1 MGAVTL
7 TDRALATNA
16 GNFALGTEVFEL
28 LGATFLR
35 NRTSP
40 DIYDANHVADAR
52 PTTTAQIEEFLVVV
66 EREYEASKHR
76 RFDVDYR
83 TPPEFVARLVLEGY
97 EREDGLISLLE
108 GELLGAPPKEFE
120 IRPIETEADWE
131 AYWEL
136 MFKDWREHSI
146 QQKRKVKE
154 EIARQM
160 LQAKRL
166 KQPPVQYF
174 MAYVRDKPV
183 AYFNSWAGIDGVGQV
198 EDLFTLP
205 KFRKRGIARALIHH
219 CVADAR
225 AKGAD
230 SVIIAADPKDTPKHI
245 YAAMGFCPTVVHS
258 HYTKHLDGEVKAIN
272 KL

>member
-1 MGAVTL
+1 MTL
-7 TDRALATNA
+7 TDRALTTDL
-16 GNFALGTEVFEL
+16 GNFSLGNETFEL

-35 NRTSP
+35 NRESP
-40 DIYDANHVADAR
+40 DIYDANHVAEAR
-52 PTTTAQIEEFLVVV
+52 PTTPAQIEEFLAAVD
-66 EREYEASKHR
+66 REYAAAKHR

-108 GELLGAPPKEFE
+108 GELLGAPPKEFD
-120 IRPIETEADWE
+120 IRPLETEADWG
-131 AYWEL
+131 AYREL
-136 MFKDWREHSI
+136 MFKDWREHI
-146 QQKRKVKE
+146 VQQKRKVKD

-160 LQAKRL
+160 FETKRL

-174 MAYVRDKPV
+174 MAYVEDKPV

-198 EDLFTLP
+198 EDLYTLP

-225 AKGAD
+225 AKGAGP
-230 SVIIAADPKDTPKHI
+230 VIIAANPTDTPKHI
-245 YAAMGFCPTVVHS
+245 YAAMGFRPVAVQS
-258 HYTKHLDGEVKAIN
+258 HYTKHLDA
-272 KL
+272 

>member
-1 MGAVTL
+1 MTL

-16 GNFALGTEVFEL
+16 GNFALGNEVYEL

-35 NRTSP
+35 GRASP

-52 PTTTAQIEEFLVVV
+52 PTTPAQIEEFLAAVD
-66 EREYEASKHR
+66 REYKAAKHR

-83 TPPEFVARLVLEGY
+83 TPPEFVARLTLEGY
-97 EREDGLISLLE
+97 EREDGLLSLLE
-108 GELLGAPPKEFE
+108 GELLGPPPKEFD
-120 IRPIETEADWE
+120 IRPLETEADWE

-136 MFKDWREHSI
+136 MLQDWREHI
-146 QQKRKVKE
+146 ARQKRKVSDK
-154 EIARQM
+154 IGRQM
-160 LQAKRL
+160 FDTKRL

-174 MAYVRDKPV
+174 MAYVEDKPV

-198 EDLFTLP
+198 EDLFTLQ

-225 AKGAD
+225 AKGAGP
-230 SVIIAADPKDTPKHI
+230 VIIAADPKDTPKRI
-245 YAAMGFCPTVVHS
+245 FAGMGFRPVAVHS
-258 HYTKHLDGEVKAIN
+258 HYTRHLDG
-272 KL
+272 

>member
-1 MGAVTL
+1 MTL

-16 GNFALGTEVFEL
+16 GNFALGNEVFEL

-35 NRTSP
+35 NRESP

-52 PTTTAQIEEFLVVV
+52 PTTPAQIEEFLATVD
-66 EREYEASKHR
+66 REYQAAKHR

-83 TPPEFVARLVLEGY
+83 TPPEFVARLALEGY

-108 GELLGAPPKEFE
+108 GELPGPPPKEFDV
-120 IRPIETEADWE
+120 RPIEAEAEWE
-131 AYWEL
+131 AYWKL
-136 MFKDWREHSI
+136 MFKDWREHI
-146 QQKRKVKE
+146 VRQKRKVKD

-160 LQAKRL
+160 LQVKRL
-166 KQPPVQYF
+166 KQPPVLYF
-174 MAYVRDKPV
+174 MAYVKDKPV

-198 EDLFTLP
+198 EDLYTLP
-205 KFRKRGIARALIHH
+205 KFRKRGIAHALIHY

-225 AKGAD
+225 AKGAGP
-230 SVIIAADPKDTPKHI
+230 VIIAADPTDSPKRI
-245 YAAMGFCPTVVHS
+245 YAAMGFRPVAMQS
-258 HYTKHLDGEVKAIN
+258 HYTRHLNGQVGAIN

>member
-1 MGAVTL
+1 MTL

-16 GNFALGTEVFEL
+16 GNFALGNEVFEL

-35 NRTSP
+35 SGASP

-52 PTTTAQIEEFLVVV
+52 PTTAAQIEELLAAVD
-66 EREYEASKHR
+66 REYAAAKHR
-76 RFDVDYR
+76 RFEIDYR
-83 TPPEFVARLVLEGY
+83 TPPEFEARLALEGY
-97 EREDGLISLLE
+97 EREDGLISVLE
-108 GELLGAPPKEFE
+108 GELLGPAAKECDM
-120 IRPIETEADWE
+120 RPVETTADWE

-136 MFKDWREHSI
+136 MLKDWREHSA
-146 QQKRKVKE
+146 QQKRKVKD

-160 LQAKRL
+160 FDTRRL

-174 MAYVRDKPV
+174 LAYVKDRPV

-225 AKGAD
+225 VKGAGP
-230 SVIIAADPKDTPKHI
+230 VIIAANPTDTPKRI
-245 YAAMGFCPTVVHS
+245 YAAMGFRPVVVQS
-258 HYTKHLDGEVKAIN
+258 HYTKHLDG
-272 KL
+272 